1 MPDSEPSSP
10 QEHQKQSLLASI
22 KTQLKASAIDL
33 SLLRTNKN
41 LAILFYS
48 GLVSRLGSMITYVA
62 LPFQIKEL
70 TNSYLAVGLMGA
82 AELVPLIVFGLYG
95 GVLADALDRKKLI
108 FIGEI
113 SALFFS
119 VVLLIN
125 SQLENPS
132 LWLLYV
138 VAAAFSAVNGIT
150 SPSYNAVIPQI
161 VAHDDLPKA
170 SALMGLRWQ
179 VAVITGPAAGGF
191 IISYWGVG
199 TGYLVDVITYCISL
213 VLLFQLGTLARGA
226 KRTPPSVSALVDGMR
241 YAVKRQDLMG
251 TYLIDL
257 AAMFF
262 AMPTALFPFW
272 AESLG
277 APSALGLL
285 YSAGTVGALLVTLT
299 SGWTLRIYNHG
310 KAIIYAALAW
320 GLAIA
325 LAGLIDSVPWVLFCL
340 MVAGGADHVSVIF
353 RATIWNQT
361 IPQEL
366 RGRLAGIEV
375 LSYTVGPIGG
385 QLRAGGMA
393 AITGLRGAIVGGG
406 FLCIAAVAAT
416 SAFLPKFRKYDA
428 RTDEYALHERKV
440 RGEREREKDAPH
452 D

>member
-1 MPDSEPSSP
+1 MWSKLKA
-10 QEHQKQSLLASI
+10 QLA
-22 KTQLKASAIDL
+22 ASAIDI
-33 SLLRTNKN
+33 SLLRTNRN

-48 GLVSRLGSMITYVA
+48 GLISRMGSMITYVA

-82 AELVPLIVFGLYG
+82 AELIPLIIFGLYG
-95 GVLADALDRKKLI
+95 GVLADAFDRRKLI
-108 FIGEI
+108 IFGEL
-113 SALFFS
+113 SALALSGLLLFNAQLAEPKLW
-119 VVLLIN
+119 VL
-125 SQLENPS
+125 
-132 LWLLYV
+132 YF
-138 VAAAFSAVNGIT
+138 VAAAFSAVNGAT
-150 SPSYNAVIPQI
+150 SPSYNAVIPRI

-179 VAVITGPAAGGF
+179 VAVITGPAIGGF
-191 IISYWGVG
+191 IISYWGVS
-199 TGYLVDVITYCISL
+199 TGYLVDVVSYILSL
-213 VLLFQLGTLARGA
+213 ALLARLAPLARIGER
-226 KRTPPSVSALVDGMR
+226 KTPPSISALVDGVR

-325 LAGLIDSVPWVLFCL
+325 LAGLIDSVPWVLLCL
-340 MVAGGADHVSVIF
+340 VIAGGADHVSVIF
-353 RATIWNQT
+353 RSTIWNQT
-361 IPQEL
+361 IPDEL

-375 LSYTVGPIGG
+375 LSYTVGPISG

-406 FLCIAAVAAT
+406 LLCIGAVAAT
-416 SAFLPKFRKYDA
+416 SVFLPKFRKYDS
-428 RTDEYALHERKV
+428 RTDPYARHEREIRAHK
-440 RGEREREKDAPH
+440 GAEGNSEK
-452 D
+452 

>member
-1 MPDSEPSSP
+1 MWSKIKA
-10 QEHQKQSLLASI
+10 QLA
-22 KTQLKASAIDL
+22 ASAIDI
-33 SLLRTNKN
+33 SLLRTNRN

-48 GLVSRLGSMITYVA
+48 GLISRMGSMITYVA

-82 AELVPLIVFGLYG
+82 AELIPLIIFGLYG
-95 GVLADALDRKKLI
+95 GVLADAFDRRKLI
-108 FIGEI
+108 IFGEL
-113 SALFFS
+113 SALALS
-119 VVLLIN
+119 ALLLFN
-125 SQLENPS
+125 AQLAEPK
-132 LWLLYV
+132 LWILYF
-138 VAAAFSAVNGIT
+138 VAAAFSAVNGAT
-150 SPSYNAVIPQI
+150 SPSYNAVIPRI
-161 VAHDDLPKA
+161 VAHEDLPKA

-179 VAVITGPAAGGF
+179 VAVITGPAVGGF
-191 IISYWGVG
+191 IISYWGVS
-199 TGYLVDVITYCISL
+199 TGYLVDVISYILSL
-213 VLLFQLGTLARGA
+213 ALLARLTPLARIGER
-226 KRTPPSVSALVDGMR
+226 KTPPSISALVDGVR

-325 LAGLIDSVPWVLFCL
+325 LAGSIDSVPWVLLCL
-340 MVAGGADHVSVIF
+340 VIAGGADHVSVIF
-353 RATIWNQT
+353 RSTIWNQT
-361 IPQEL
+361 IPDEL

-375 LSYTVGPIGG
+375 LSYTVGPISG

-406 FLCIAAVAAT
+406 LLCIGAVAAT
-416 SAFLPKFRKYDA
+416 SVFLPKFRKYDS
-428 RTDEYALHERKV
+428 RTDPYALHEREIRAQKGV
-440 RGEREREKDAPH
+440 QDDSEK
-452 D
+452 

>member
-1 MPDSEPSSP
+1 MWSKIKA
-10 QEHQKQSLLASI
+10 QLA
-22 KTQLKASAIDL
+22 ASAIDI
-33 SLLRTNKN
+33 SLLRTNRN

-48 GLVSRLGSMITYVA
+48 GLISRMGSMITYVA
-62 LPFQIKEL
+62 LPFQVKEL
-70 TNSYLAVGLMGA
+70 TNSYVAVGLMGA
-82 AELVPLIVFGLYG
+82 AELVPLIIFGLYG
-95 GVLADALDRKKLI
+95 GVLADAFDRRRLI
-108 FIGEI
+108 IFGEF
-113 SALFFS
+113 SALALS
-119 VVLLIN
+119 ALLLFN
-125 SQLENPS
+125 SQLAEPK
-132 LWLLYV
+132 LWILYF
-138 VAAAFSAVNGIT
+138 VAAAFSAVNGAT

-161 VAHDDLPKA
+161 VAHEELPKA

-179 VAVITGPAAGGF
+179 VAVITGPAIGGF
-191 IISYWGVG
+191 IISIWGVG
-199 TGYLVDVITYCISL
+199 TGYLVDVVSY
-213 VLLFQLGTLARGA
+213 LLSIALLLRLTPFIRGER
-226 KRTPPSVSALVDGMR
+226 RTPPSVSALVDGVR

-299 SGWTLRIYNHG
+299 SGWTLRIHSHG

-340 MVAGGADHVSVIF
+340 VVAGGADHVSVIF
-353 RATIWNQT
+353 RSTIWNQT
-361 IPQEL
+361 IPEEL

-375 LSYTVGPIGG
+375 LSYTVGPISG

-406 FLCIAAVAAT
+406 LLCIGAVAAT
-416 SAFLPKFRKYDA
+416 SMFLPKFRKYDS
-428 RTDEYALHERKV
+428 RTDPYALHEREIRSRQLKEDDGGQSEV
-440 RGEREREKDAPH
+440 
-452 D
+452 